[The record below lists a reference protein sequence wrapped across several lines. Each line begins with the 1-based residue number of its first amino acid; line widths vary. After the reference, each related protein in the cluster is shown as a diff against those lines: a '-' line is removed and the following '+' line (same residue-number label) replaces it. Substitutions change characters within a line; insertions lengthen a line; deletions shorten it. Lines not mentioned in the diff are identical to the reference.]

1 MVFMTARTS
10 PSMGGGKA
18 RDLHA
23 SGVPASNCS
32 AARQSADIET
42 TARLPLRQRSQSTPP
57 SSIPNAIRLPPS
69 TPPPHSAHRTS
80 AGAWPTSLSMAN
92 SVCVTRARTCPSV
105 RSFVGVS

>member
-10 PSMGGGKA
+10 PSIGGGKA

-23 SGVPASNCS
+23 SEVPASNCK
-32 AARQSADIET
+32 AARQSVEIET
-42 TARLPLRQRSQSTPP
+42 TARLPPRQRSQSTPP

-80 AGAWPTSLSMAN
+80 AGAWPTSLSMAS
-92 SVCVTRARTCPSV
+92 SVCATKARTRPSV
-105 RSFVGVS
+105 SSVVEVS